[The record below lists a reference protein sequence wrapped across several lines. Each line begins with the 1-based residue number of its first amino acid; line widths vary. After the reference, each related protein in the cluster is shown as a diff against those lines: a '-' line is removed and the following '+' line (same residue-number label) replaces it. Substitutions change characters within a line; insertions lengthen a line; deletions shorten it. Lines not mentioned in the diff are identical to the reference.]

1 MFRLAAWFLQ
11 LIYSRTDANTAV
23 IQICWS
29 TKYAL
34 AFIRK
39 LLYGNVNG
47 GLCVLSLA
55 CDVKR
60 SFEWIHMHTK
70 RRDLYVDCYDL
81 CGLLDEW
88 ASERFVHAYTANRY
102 KNEQMELLIWA
113 LNTVAVSDLEN
124 NDVQRTIHII
134 IKNKRHTQRLSVLF
148 DTIRFEGNGNN
159 WDFSAI
165 KFSFT
170 SFSTSLRRMS
180 HFWNRISNKQFW
192 ASVRST
198 RIDEYHRQTEL
209 ILFLFPSK
217 S

>member
-1 MFRLAAWFLQ
+1 MCLEFGMRCEKVIRMNTYAHKKAWF
-11 LIYSRTDANTAV
+11 V
-23 IQICWS
+23 
-29 TKYAL
+29 
-34 AFIRK
+34 
-39 LLYGNVNG
+39 
-47 GLCVLSLA
+47 
-55 CDVKR
+55 
-60 SFEWIHMHTK
+60 
-70 RRDLYVDCYDL
+70 
-81 CGLLDEW
+81 CGLLWSMW
-88 ASERFVHAYTANRY
+88 ATGRVSERANERFVHAYTANRY

-209 ILFLFPSK
+209 ILFLFPTK